1 MGVSCMKLKV
11 ELGKHFVKISNHLHN
26 KNPYRLR
33 SLLSNEWWTH
43 LDPLLPNLQK
53 DPWKLHLI
61 SHIWGWNLTEWVS
74 FCPNFSSDGY
84 SIIHNAPFWA
94 FTLQLVPLLDKEGGK
109 SQHYILLKKRKIRSF
124 FFTCELNLL
133 WQHVCVGHVVA
144 TPNNKKNPKLASS
157 TSCGQDQCW
166 PVIDF

>member
-1 MGVSCMKLKV
+1 LPGFHQVNTSRNCLLQMGVSCMKLKV

-61 SHIWGWNLTEWVS
+61 SHIWGWNLTEWESLFVQIS
-74 FCPNFSSDGY
+74 AQMDIASY
-84 SIIHNAPFWA
+84 IMHLFWA
-94 FTLQLVPLLDKEGGK
+94 FTLQLVPLLDEEGGR
-109 SQHYILLKKRKIRSF
+109 SQHYKLLKKRQIRSF
-124 FFTCELNLL
+124 FCTCKLNLL
-133 WQHVCVGHVVA
+133 W
-144 TPNNKKNPKLASS
+144 
-157 TSCGQDQCW
+157 
-166 PVIDF
+166 